1 MIVGLDRQ
9 SRSVSG
15 CGFKPIESL
24 RVYRVP
30 FFGGGALSG
39 RGAGVPPRCP
49 PVQVANLRRLYM
61 YSRVGQCEIINIEVY
76 YIDFSRPSPESKSG
90 RGIHYKNYRSGYWER
105 FYVAISRNRALL
117 HRPKRPKSQ
126 TRQSADITRK
136 QRSTARL
143 QTDARPSRDGSEHSS
158 GPARK
163 HTATF
168 EPAAWSWV
176 QITSGSGAPKRVLS
190 EDRSNHI
197 QTSKAKL
204 STYRSPSQALKT
216 C

>member
-24 RVYRVP
+24 RVSRVP

-76 YIDFSRPSPESKSG
+76 YIDFSRPSPDSKSG

-105 FYVAISRNRALL
+105 FYVAISRNRA
-117 HRPKRPKSQ
+117 RRFYTAPNAQSQ
-126 TRQSADITRK
+126 NRQSADITRK

-143 QTDARPSRDGSEHSS
+143 QTDARPSRDGSEQ
-158 GPARK
+158 
-163 HTATF
+163 F
-168 EPAAWSWV
+168 
-176 QITSGSGAPKRVLS
+176 GSGTQAYG
-190 EDRSNHI
+190 HI
-197 QTSKAKL
+197 
-204 STYRSPSQALKT
+204 
-216 C
+216 